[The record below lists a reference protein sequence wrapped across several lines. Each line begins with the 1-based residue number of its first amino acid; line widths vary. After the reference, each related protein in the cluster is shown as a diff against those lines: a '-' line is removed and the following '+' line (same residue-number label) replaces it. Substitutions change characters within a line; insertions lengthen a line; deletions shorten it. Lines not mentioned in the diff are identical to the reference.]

1 MRLVDL
7 QVVRSDEFQRRARRQ
22 QERTVE
28 LAPRR
33 GVIRDAEGTLLAVN
47 ARAESVF
54 AIPSDVVDP
63 EKEAALLSP
72 LLRHPA

>member
-1 MRLVDL
+1 MSTAPRPDRRALFLLAGVGLWILVLFVRLVDL
-7 QVVRSDEFQRRARRQ
+7 QVLRRDEFQRRARKQ

-47 ARAESVF
+47 AR
-54 AIPSDVVDP
+54 
-63 EKEAALLSP
+63 
-72 LLRHPA
+72 